1 MKIGEAAKYL
11 GYRVQTLQKWDR
23 EGKLKPASRTKTNRR
38 EYTKAQLDLFL
49 GRKIQSDRKIYAY
62 CRVSSPSQ
70 KSDLLNQRKLLELYC
85 ANKGYT
91 NVEFID
97 EIGGGLNFN
106 RKKLQQIFSEVQK
119 GQVSN
124 IIVTHKDRLCR
135 FGFDFL
141 NFVCVENSC
150 LLEVINA
157 ETTSPEQEVTED
169 LMAIIH
175 CFSCRLYGLR
185 KYNKQIKKMV
195 EENDSCS

>member
-85 ANKGYT
+85 ANKGYVS
-91 NVEFID
+91 VEYIE

-106 RKKLQQIFSEVQK
+106 RKRLQQIFSDVQK
-119 GQVSN
+119 GLVSN

-141 NFVCVENSC
+141 NFVCAENNCS
-150 LLEVINA
+150 LEVINA

-169 LMAIIH
+169 LMTIIH
-175 CFSCRLYGLR
+175 CFSSRLYGLR

-195 EENDSCS
+195 EEK

>member
-49 GRKIQSDRKIYAY
+49 GRKVQSDRKIYAY
-62 CRVSSPSQ
+62 CRVSSSSQ

-85 ANKGYT
+85 ANKGYVS
-91 NVEFID
+91 VEYIE

-106 RKKLQQIFSEVQK
+106 RKKLQEIFSDVQK
-119 GQVSN
+119 GLISN

-141 NFVCVENSC
+141 NFICTENNCS
-150 LLEVINA
+150 LEVINA

-195 EENDSCS
+195 EEK

>member
-49 GRKIQSDRKIYAY
+49 GRKVQSDRKIYAY

-85 ANKGYT
+85 ANKGYVS
-91 NVEFID
+91 VEYIE

-119 GQVSN
+119 GLVSN

-141 NFVCVENSC
+141 NFVCAENNCS
-150 LLEVINA
+150 LEVINA

-195 EENDSCS
+195 EEK